1 MAKKEYNKTR
11 TSGRRTVTKTRSADG
26 SKSRTVTRAKKDGT
40 TKVKSKTKSG
50 GVVTKRKV
58 TLGPKKTT
66 TKTMLGFEPIGKKSK
81 GAKRVVGET
90 KKTTQSVK
98 EKETVRNLKAKKGE
112 VRKTKSK
119 TVGPRTT
126 TTRTAKVSGRDY
138 GGPRGIYA
146 PRAVNVDGKRQKV
159 GFHASKNGQSQ
170 STTTTTPAKRTT
182 VKTKI
187 KKRGRR

>member
-50 GVVTKRKV
+50 NTVTKRK
-58 TLGPKKTT
+58 LI
-66 TKTMLGFEPIGKKSK
+66 LGKKSENVQTKPLSKVKIK
-81 GAKRVVGET
+81 GAGSPI
-90 KKTTQSVK
+90 KTLSTENQLTQSVK
-98 EKETVRNLKAKKGE
+98 GKETVRNRKAKKGE
-112 VRKTKSK
+112 VKKTKSK
-119 TVGPRTT
+119 IDGTRTT
-126 TTRTAKVSGRDY
+126 TTRTTTMRKGR
-138 GGPRGIYA
+138 GSSAIYK
-146 PRAVNVDGKRQKV
+146 KREDSRV
-159 GFHASKNGQSQ
+159 
-170 STTTTTPAKRTT
+170 TPAKRTT